1 MTENIHRQRA
11 NPRREKTT
19 RRAFIL
25 WMAAYTVAL
34 VLVAMLHSFG
44 GGPGGVTIDSNGVA
58 TQQARATGAP
68 QSSLADRLL
77 PETVSLRVDG

>member
-1 MTENIHRQRA
+1 MIENNHRQSA

-34 VLVAMLHSFG
+34 VLVAMMHSFG
-44 GGPGGVTIDSNGVA
+44 GGPGGVTIDSNGIQ
-58 TQQARATGAP
+58 TQQARAAAP
-68 QSSLADRLL
+68 QSSLVDRLL
-77 PETVSLRVDG
+77 PEAVSLRVDG

>member
-1 MTENIHRQRA
+1 MTASNFHHRA

-25 WMAAYTVAL
+25 WIAAYVVAL
-34 VLVAMLHSFG
+34 VAVATLHGAG
-44 GGPGGVTIDSNGVA
+44 GAPTGIAAVPDSA
-58 TQQARATGAP
+58 TTQQARVTGEP

-77 PETVSLRVDG
+77 PVALNVDG